1 MAQASE
7 GHPLIRKI
15 ADQRPSLTPRGR
27 ALADFVLQNPRK
39 VMFMKTKELAS
50 VCQLSESTVVRFVSQ
65 LGYQGYGDFIQAL
78 RDFVDTDLTLID
90 RVALSNMG
98 EPGKERF
105 RRVVFE
111 EIDNLKQL
119 YETIRMETIERVIE
133 LLEESSRV
141 YVIGSRLSHTLA
153 YYLGWILMKVRPDV
167 EILKGSDSSSIDWLT
182 IAPSDSLVVIIATS
196 RYPNELIRMAKLAR
210 RLGQTLI
217 VITDSHICPLI
228 QFAQLSLVA
237 PSKHIPIFGSLSTLT
252 CLINYL
258 TIELASRNGPR
269 VREHQE
275 RLEQSFREND
285 ILFNLEKMEETRFDS

>member
-1 MAQASE
+1 
-7 GHPLIRKI
+7 
-15 ADQRPSLTPRGR
+15 
-27 ALADFVLQNPRK
+27 
-39 VMFMKTKELAS
+39 
-50 VCQLSESTVVRFVSQ
+50 
-65 LGYQGYGDFIQAL
+65 
-78 RDFVDTDLTLID
+78 VDTELTLIE

-98 EPGKERF
+98 GQGKERF
-105 RRVVFE
+105 RRAVFE

-119 YETIRMETIERVIE
+119 YETIHTETIERVLD
-133 LLEESSRV
+133 LLEKSPRI
-141 YVIGSRLSHTLA
+141 YVVGSRLSYTLA

-167 EILKGSDSSSIDWLT
+167 QILKGSDSSSIDWLT

-217 VITDSHICPLI
+217 VIADSHICPLI

-258 TIELASRNGPR
+258 TIELGGRDGAR

-285 ILFNLEKMEETRFDS
+285 ILFNLEKMDETRFDS